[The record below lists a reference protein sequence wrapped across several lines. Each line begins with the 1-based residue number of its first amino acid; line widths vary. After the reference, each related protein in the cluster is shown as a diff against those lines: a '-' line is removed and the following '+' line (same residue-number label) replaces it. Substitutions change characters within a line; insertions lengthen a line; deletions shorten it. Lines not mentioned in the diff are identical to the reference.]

1 MVKLSRTLNFRII
14 AEQVEDTTAL
24 EAARRMGIDFVQ
36 GYAIGRPEPLRK
48 AALQAA

>member
-1 MVKLSRTLNFRII
+1 MPWNQRLVPAKKG
-14 AEQVEDTTAL
+14 
-24 EAARRMGIDFVQ
+24 MGIDFVQ

>member
-1 MVKLSRTLNFRII
+1 LNFRII